1 MNTLFV
7 QEDPFTGEIFLEL
20 PTELL
25 KAANLSVGDN
35 IEWIVNDDGSCSF
48 SRVE

>member
-1 MNTLFV
+1 MTTTFV
-7 QEDPFTGEIFLEL
+7 HEDPLSGDLYIEL
-20 PTELL
+20 PAELL